1 MQLLCLGLIGQFI
14 RKKYIANL
22 VCPERL
28 TIQTKTLDIECETMN
43 VSASTAVNLNT
54 PNTVISGNV
63 STGTGGAVGRKIEKE
78 ADVSEKKKQ
87 IKNALREIA
96 NGKEEVTLLK
106 LRNDLEQY
114 GGTNDVTLTGAIKKK
129 GYCIS

>member
-1 MQLLCLGLIGQFI
+1 
-14 RKKYIANL
+14 
-22 VCPERL
+22 
-28 TIQTKTLDIECETMN
+28 MN

-87 IKNALREIA
+87 IKKRSQGNSKR
-96 NGKEEVTLLK
+96 
-106 LRNDLEQY
+106 
-114 GGTNDVTLTGAIKKK
+114 
-129 GYCIS
+129 